1 MPATGLQPYI
11 TTFTI
16 ISGRKPFYEL
26 IPVIGIFMGKGISNP
41 MRKTQSHLLHSTQLP
56 VTVGAIGMAHKAE
69 AVFSS
74 LVTYSAQQYS
84 TTKKKKHTSISLPAS
99 NENTG

>member
-56 VTVGAIGMAHKAE
+56 VTVGAIALAHRAE
-69 AVFSS
+69 AVFPS
-74 LVTYSAQQYS
+74 LDCIFR
-84 TTKKKKHTSISLPAS
+84 TTKQHNKKEKTYIHFLTCQQ
-99 NENTG
+99 